1 MNQKILNN
9 GLVLNLES
17 LSAVN
22 YNLSTHYIIYRI
34 DNINTKQYYI
44 GQHITNNA
52 EDSYEG
58 SGLYLN
64 NAQKCYGLSSFIK
77 SILFDFDNFEDMN
90 KKEME
95 LVQLSNCYPY
105 DSLSYNLKEGGARG
119 SITEQIKQKI
129 RQTKDLHKEQISKS
143 MSDAK
148 KKYFT
153 EMTEEE
159 YLLHIER
166 MRKNGLFDLRGENHP
181 MYGEHLSDYMSASE
195 YEQWHI
201 KIKMLDKSYTRTDEY
216 RQRYSEKFSGEN
228 NPMYGKS
235 IFDFMTEEEIKQW
248 RENVSKAT
256 SGQNNP
262 MYGKNVKDLMTEDK
276 YQEMLLHRSQSL
288 KGKNKGK
295 IVMRHTTN
303 LDIIAVNP
311 DEVKE
316 KENIGYIR
324 YSLNKGKRKMINYN
338 TNEIVW
344 INVDQI
350 NDYVKLGYTRPI
362 RSRHKK

>member
-1 MNQKILNN
+1 
-9 GLVLNLES
+9 
-17 LSAVN
+17 
-22 YNLSTHYIIYRI
+22 
-34 DNINTKQYYI
+34 
-44 GQHITNNA
+44 
-52 EDSYEG
+52 
-58 SGLYLN
+58 
-64 NAQKCYGLSSFIK
+64 
-77 SILFDFDNFEDMN
+77 
-90 KKEME
+90 
-95 LVQLSNCYPY
+95 
-105 DSLSYNLKEGGARG
+105 
-119 SITEQIKQKI
+119 
-129 RQTKDLHKEQISKS
+129 
-143 MSDAK
+143 
-148 KKYFT
+148 
-153 EMTEEE
+153 
-159 YLLHIER
+159 
-166 MRKNGLFDLRGENHP
+166 
-181 MYGEHLSDYMSASE
+181 
-195 YEQWHI
+195 
-201 KIKMLDKSYTRTDEY
+201 
-216 RQRYSEKFSGEN
+216 
-228 NPMYGKS
+228 
-235 IFDFMTEEEIKQW
+235 
-248 RENVSKAT
+248 
-256 SGQNNP
+256 